1 MYEFII
7 IIIIIII
14 INVVEKFL
22 LNWMIFSQRAR

>member
-1 MYEFII
+1 MYEFI